1 VPGKGIKMIMMN
13 GLSGAPCRDQVI
25 RPRAI
30 NYQGWATS
38 VTASSS
44 WL

>member
-1 VPGKGIKMIMMN
+1 MIMMN
-13 GLSGAPCRDQVI
+13 GLSGALCREQMI

-30 NYQGWATS
+30 NRQGWATS